1 MVLKLT
7 QGAFLSVSYIYKW
20 YLLYGKL
27 KLRHLKNI
35 YKFS

>member
-27 KLRHLKNI
+27 KQTFKKYL
-35 YKFS
+35 